1 MQWLSTLWTKV
12 FIMYEDSNAAVC
24 AALLRE
30 TSNHTLKGRCAMKP
44 ADWGMLIDHRGMY
57 VYDCLFPD
65 LLRFYLFIF
74 PSLFNTLASAYISV
88 SLIQLQEQVD
98 KLFSHLYL

>member
-1 MQWLSTLWTKV
+1 MQWLSTLWSKV

-24 AALLRE
+24 AAPLRE

-44 ADWGMLIDHRGMY
+44 ADWGMLIDHRD
-57 VYDCLFPD
+57 VCDCLFPG

-74 PSLFNTLASAYISV
+74 PWMLNTLASG
-88 SLIQLQEQVD
+88 
-98 KLFSHLYL
+98 